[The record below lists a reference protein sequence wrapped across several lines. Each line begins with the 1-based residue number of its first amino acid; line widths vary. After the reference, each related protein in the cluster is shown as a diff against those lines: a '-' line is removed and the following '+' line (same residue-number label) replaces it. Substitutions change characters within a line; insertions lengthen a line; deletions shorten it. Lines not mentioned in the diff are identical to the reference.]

1 MSERARGTLLEGLAG
16 RWAIERAFEG
26 EGARAAGVASLRPEG
41 AETLAY
47 RETCQLT
54 LSDGRVFQAYRN
66 YRYRFVDGLLE
77 IHFDD
82 GPDAGRL
89 FVKLAFAQGTGRQA
103 EAFDVH
109 HCGDDT
115 YRVVFRLDLPS
126 SFETEIVV
134 AGPRKNYR
142 AVSRYTKLQER
153 CPSPLAG
160 EGVMRSM
167 TDEGWS
173 RAARRL

>member
-1 MSERARGTLLEGLAG
+1 MSERAQGTLLEGLAG

-41 AETLAY
+41 VETLAY

-54 LSDGRVFQAYRN
+54 LSDGRVLQAYRN
-66 YRYRFVDGLLE
+66 YRYRFVDDLLE

-126 SFETEIVV
+126 AFETEIVV
-134 AGPRKNYR
+134 SGPRKNYR
-142 AVSRYTKLQER
+142 AVSRYSRIEGAILR
-153 CPSPLAG
+153 PLRG
-160 EGVMRSM
+160 KV
-167 TDEGWS
+167 
-173 RAARRL
+173 ARRSRVG